1 MKLEAEITRAG
12 YDEKT
17 ILLSN
22 INVKADEGRVIL
34 IAGSSGSG
42 KTTLLLS
49 LTGVLKHLLNGIVDG
64 SISINGLN
72 PLILEDFEKLPGNI
86 SVLMQDPERQ
96 LIFPTPLDE
105 LSTSLEA
112 IGYPHVEALKQASI
126 ILSEIGLSNKVN
138 IHVEDLSSGERRKLT
153 LALIQVGDPP
163 IYMLDEP
170 SANLDPQTVALLR
183 DNVKNWKKNG
193 KTVLIVEHK
202 IHYFRDLADEIYVL
216 RGGKLGEFFVI
227 NDMLVNLPECKST
240 SSSERKV
247 VLEFEGY
254 IGYNDTPIVRNA
266 EFKARRGELISIVG
280 PNGSGKTTLLKTLAG
295 FLKPVDGEVK
305 IFTKKYF
312 YAPQNPDLVFV
323 HRTVRKE
330 LESIARKTGIPLHE
344 LTFMYPWFTKMLD
357 KSPYQLS
364 HGQRRLLELL
374 IAFAHGEELILLD
387 EPTTGLDAQLYEYVI
402 KELRTRVSKGSTVIV
417 ATHDPRL
424 VLESS
429 RVYIIESGKIKED
442 DKCRVAE
449 SMFKSM
455 GVIYE

>member
-22 INVKADEGRVIL
+22 VNVKADEGHVLL

-126 ILSEIGLSNKVN
+126 LLSEIGLSNKVN
-138 IHVEDLSSGERRKLT
+138 VHVEDLSSGERRKLT

-170 SANLDPQTVALLR
+170 SANLDPQSIALVRDTVKKW
-183 DNVKNWKKNG
+183 KNNG

-202 IHYFRDLADEIYVL
+202 IHYFRDLADEMYVL
-216 RGGKLGEFFVI
+216 RGGRLGEFFVI
-227 NDMLVNLPECKST
+227 NDMLVNLPECETT
-240 SSSERKV
+240 SSSEGEV
-247 VLEFEGY
+247 VLEFEGD

-280 PNGSGKTTLLKTLAG
+280 PNGSGKTTFLKTLAG
-295 FLKPVDGEVK
+295 FLKPVDGGVK
-305 IFTKKYF
+305 TFTKKYF

-323 HRTVRKE
+323 HRTVKKE
-330 LESIARKTGIPLHE
+330 LESIARKTSKPLHE
-344 LTFMYPWFTKMLD
+344 LT
-357 KSPYQLS
+357 
-364 HGQRRLLELL
+364 
-374 IAFAHGEELILLD
+374 
-387 EPTTGLDAQLYEYVI
+387 
-402 KELRTRVSKGSTVIV
+402 
-417 ATHDPRL
+417 
-424 VLESS
+424 
-429 RVYIIESGKIKED
+429 
-442 DKCRVAE
+442 
-449 SMFKSM
+449 
-455 GVIYE
+455 

>member
-1 MKLEAEITRAG
+1 
-12 YDEKT
+12 
-17 ILLSN
+17 
-22 INVKADEGRVIL
+22 VK
-34 IAGSSGSG
+34 
-42 KTTLLLS
+42 K
-49 LTGVLKHLLNGIVDG
+49 
-64 SISINGLN
+64 
-72 PLILEDFEKLPGNI
+72 
-86 SVLMQDPERQ
+86 
-96 LIFPTPLDE
+96 
-105 LSTSLEA
+105 
-112 IGYPHVEALKQASI
+112 
-126 ILSEIGLSNKVN
+126 
-138 IHVEDLSSGERRKLT
+138 
-153 LALIQVGDPP
+153 
-163 IYMLDEP
+163 
-170 SANLDPQTVALLR
+170 
-183 DNVKNWKKNG
+183 WKKNG

-216 RGGKLGEFFVI
+216 RGGRLEEFFVI

-240 SSSERKV
+240 SSSVREV
-247 VLEFEGY
+247 VLEFEGD

-305 IFTKKYF
+305 TFTKKYF
-312 YAPQNPDLVFV
+312 YAPQNPDLVFI

-330 LESIARKTGIPLHE
+330 LESIARKTGRPLHE
-344 LTFMYPWFTKMLD
+344 LTLMYPWFTKMLD

-374 IAFAHGEELILLD
+374 IAFAHGEDLILLD

-429 RVYIIESGKIKED
+429 RVYIMESGKIKED

>member
-17 ILLSN
+17 IMLGKV
-22 INVKADEGRVIL
+22 NVRAGESHVLL

-49 LTGVLKHLLNGIVDG
+49 LTGVLKHMLNGIVEG
-64 SISINGLN
+64 TISINGLN

-96 LIFPTPLDE
+96 LIFPTPIDE

-112 IGYPHVEALKQASI
+112 MGYPHVEALKQASI
-126 ILSEIGLSNKVN
+126 LLNEIGLGDKVN
-138 IHVEDLSSGERRKLT
+138 VHVEDLSSGERRRLT

-163 IYMLDEP
+163 IYLLDEP
-170 SANLDPQTVALLR
+170 SANLDPQSIALVRDTVKKW
-183 DNVKNWKKNG
+183 KNNG
-193 KTVLIVEHK
+193 KTVIIVEHK
-202 IHYFRDLADEIYVL
+202 IHYFKDLADEMYVL
-216 RGGKLGEFFVI
+216 RGGRLEEFFVI
-227 NDMLVNLPECKST
+227 NDMLVNLPECKPTNSP
-240 SSSERKV
+240 EGEV
-247 VLEFEGY
+247 ILEFEGD
-254 IGYNDTPIVRNA
+254 IGYNDTPIVKNV

-280 PNGSGKTTLLKTLAG
+280 PNGSGKSTFLKTLAG
-295 FLKPVDGEVK
+295 FLKPVDGELN
-305 IFTKKYF
+305 TCTRKYF

-323 HRTVRKE
+323 HRTVMKE
-330 LESIARKTGIPLHE
+330 LESIARKTGKSLHE
-344 LTFMYPWFTKMLD
+344 LTYMYPWFMKILD

-374 IAFAHGEELILLD
+374 IAFAYGEDLILLD

-402 KELRTRVSKGSTVIV
+402 RELRTRVSKGSTIIV

-429 RVYIIESGKIKED
+429 RVYVLESGKIKED